1 MKQKEIPTVFS
12 AQGSKGPS
20 IKYVSTFYEVKV
32 MTDRYKK
39 VMTWGKGVSIIAKKA
54 LTYFMDG
61 PKPVFVVGVIYGDKS
76 VFASD
81 TFCA

>member
-1 MKQKEIPTVFS
+1 
-12 AQGSKGPS
+12 
-20 IKYVSTFYEVKV
+20 

-39 VMTWGKGVSIIAKKA
+39 VMAWGKGVSIIAKKA
-54 LTYFMDG
+54 LTYFIDG

>member
-1 MKQKEIPTVFS
+1 
-12 AQGSKGPS
+12 
-20 IKYVSTFYEVKV
+20 
-32 MTDRYKK
+32 MTDGYKK
-39 VMTWGKGVSIIAKKA
+39 VMAWGKGVSIIAKKA
-54 LTYFMDG
+54 FMDG

>member
-1 MKQKEIPTVFS
+1 MLRIRSNIARDQ
-12 AQGSKGPS
+12 
-20 IKYVSTFYEVKV
+20 KV
-32 MTDRYKK
+32 MA
-39 VMTWGKGVSIIAKKA
+39 WGEGVLSIAKKA
-54 LTYFMDG
+54 LMYFMDG

>member
-1 MKQKEIPTVFS
+1 
-12 AQGSKGPS
+12 
-20 IKYVSTFYEVKV
+20 
-32 MTDRYKK
+32 
-39 VMTWGKGVSIIAKKA
+39 MTWGKGVSIIAKKA